1 MLHPSVDTVLL
12 QCWGAENGERVPGWQ
27 KMLLKATM
35 PLLKPFLAMVFK
47 FISGQKKIINFFWE
61 FTFRS

>member
-35 PLLKPFLAMVFK
+35 PLLKPFLAKVFK
-47 FISGQKKIINFFWE
+47 LGKNHLVFMGIHF
-61 FTFRS
+61 